1 MGWTGHT
8 QSGFLTPLAQ
18 TWKYVSD
25 VFVNGLSPL
34 VVLVSYLLTNSKLSP
49 GFLTEKKIHRSF
61 KYFLEKPP
69 PPLILTSSECH
80 QVADW
85 I

>member
-18 TWKYVSD
+18 PWKYLSD
-25 VFVNGLSPL
+25 VFVDGLSPL

-49 GFLTEKKIHRSF
+49 GFLTQKNRYTDLLNI
-61 KYFLEKPP
+61 FLKS
-69 PPLILTSSECH
+69 LLLL
-80 QVADW
+80 
-85 I
+85 